1 MRKHA
6 HGYAHMSDNDRN
18 NCQILSMALNADI
31 YQKDYRDELCE
42 PMKIIKVL
50 IADQLIHVSSMVSGE
65 TSYVKFED
73 VDLDNDAFYAMM
85 SPD

>member
-1 MRKHA
+1 MRSMA

-18 NCQILSMALNADI
+18 NRQILNMALNADI
-31 YQKDYRDELCE
+31 FRKDYHSGLHE

-50 IADQLIHVSSMVSGE
+50 NDEQLIHVSGMVSGE
-65 TSYVKFED
+65 TSYIKIED

>member
-1 MRKHA
+1 
-6 HGYAHMSDNDRN
+6 MSDNDRSN
-18 NCQILSMALNADI
+18 HQILSMALNADI
-31 YQKDYRDELCE
+31 FQKDYHSDLYE

-50 IADQLIHVSSMVSGE
+50 IDDQLIHVSGMVSGE
-65 TSYVKFED
+65 TSYIKFED

>member
-6 HGYAHMSDNDRN
+6 HGYAHMSANVRSN
-18 NCQILSMALNADI
+18 HRILSMALNADI
-31 YQKDYRDELCE
+31 FQKDYRDDLCE

-50 IADQLIHVSSMVSGE
+50 IDDQLIHVSSMVSGE
-65 TSYVKFED
+65 SSYIKLED